1 MAADAPA
8 QLVWSAVRLT
18 QPELFM
24 GPAQAAGLAAA
35 PSAAAASTAPAS
47 APAAAGGDLSAAG
60 VWLGQALHVRVTL
73 RNAGGRPAR
82 APGVRIEVAS
92 DRGRACLLEAPAPPP
107 DDARAVL
114 APGDEVAFEL
124 AHEVRDLGPHA
135 LVCAAAT
142 GGAGA
147 GAQAAFRFVAGNPL
161 SVHTKVRAA
170 GTAVGTAG
178 AAVLLEATVENRT
191 AEPMLL
197 LDVALRA
204 APGWAAERVAPAGAA
219 APALLPPE
227 TGAAGVV
234 FRLERAAPGAAAP
247 AASPPRSPHGSPGA
261 SPRGAGALG
270 RLELRWVGPS
280 GDAARLQTRGVE
292 PPAPPPGDAELALA
306 APLPGGLRVERPFA
320 LRVAVRAR
328 AGAPPLGAALLSLA
342 PPRGGAPAALAI
354 EGPQSVPV
362 PPVPVGGERVVA
374 LPLVALAP
382 GLHVLDGVRLTD
394 AADGRLRAA
403 LPPLELFVL
412 G

>member
-18 QPELFM
+18 QPELFT
-24 GPAQAAGLAAA
+24 GPAQAAGLAA
-35 PSAAAASTAPAS
+35 P
-47 APAAAGGDLSAAG
+47 PAAAPPPADGDLGA
-60 VWLGQALHVRVTL
+60 VWLGVRLRLRVTL

-82 APGVRIEVAS
+82 APGVRVEVAS

-107 DDARAVL
+107 EDARAVL
-114 APGDEVAFEL
+114 APGDEVSFEL

-135 LVCAAAT
+135 LVCAAAP
-142 GGAGA
+142 GGGGA
-147 GAQAAFRFVAGNPL
+147 GAQAAFSFSAGNPL
-161 SVHTKVRAA
+161 AVHTKVRAA
-170 GTAVGTAG
+170 GAAVGTAG
-178 AAVLLEATVENRT
+178 PAVLLEAAVENRT
-191 AEPMLL
+191 AKPMLL
-197 LDVALRA
+197 LEVALRA

-234 FRLERAAPGAAAP
+234 FRLERAAPGVAAP
-247 AASPPRSPHGSPGA
+247 ATSPPRSPRGAPGASPPAA

-292 PPAPPPGDAELALA
+292 PPAPPPGDADLALA
-306 APLPGGLRVERPFA
+306 APPPAGLRVERPFA
-320 LRVAVRAR
+320 LRVTVRPR
-328 AGAPPLGAALLSLA
+328 AGAPLLGAALLSLA
-342 PPRGGAPAALAI
+342 PPRGDAPAALAV

-362 PPVPVGGERVVA
+362 PPVPAGGEAVVA

-403 LPPLELFVL
+403 LSPLELFVL